1 MGFILWHAREWEGK
15 ISFIRKVHNF
25 VGVYPSAHQ
34 HSNVTHTNL
43 QSWRTVRL
51 ERTRWDKGDGAR
63 KRLWFPELAQHG
75 VDRVKCG
82 VNLFSDLS
90 RPMKEIRSAMALC
103 TVASCPS
110 ASNNYLCTSKDNLAR
125 DEDKQDD
132 LRFDH
137 AVNETGEE
145 LRKVCQLVN

>member
-75 VDRVKCG
+75 IDRVEGG
-82 VNLFSDLS
+82 VDLFADL
-90 RPMKEIRSAMALC
+90 RTEDQHRIRW
-103 TVASCPS
+103 T
-110 ASNNYLCTSKDNLAR
+110 
-125 DEDKQDD
+125 KQDKRT
-132 LRFDH
+132 L
-137 AVNETGEE
+137 APVKTILPETKMSKTTLG
-145 LRKVCQLVN
+145 LIMR